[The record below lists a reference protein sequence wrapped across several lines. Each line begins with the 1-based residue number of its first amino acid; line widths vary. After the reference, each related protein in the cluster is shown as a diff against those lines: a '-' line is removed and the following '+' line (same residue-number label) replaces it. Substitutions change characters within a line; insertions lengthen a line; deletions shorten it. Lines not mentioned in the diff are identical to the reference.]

1 MNKSILVTGISGTG
15 KSTIANE
22 LNNQGYKAISI
33 EDIEGLCTIIN
44 KKTGKPFK
52 NFDINNIEMIKQS
65 DWICNKKKLQL
76 LLRKNSKGIVS
87 YCGSSSN
94 FDEILPFFD
103 KIFLLKTSVKV
114 LRERL
119 NTRTSNKFGRTAEVQ
134 KWVFGWKNWWEAH
147 MKEKGAIVIN
157 ASRPPQVI
165 AKEIIKKST
174 NKR

>member
-1 MNKSILVTGISGTG
+1 MTHFGNIMNKSILVTGISGTG

-76 LLRKNSKGIVS
+76 IILKNYKVIVF
-87 YCGSSSN
+87 YCGSSST
-94 FDEILPFFD
+94 FD
-103 KIFLLKTSVKV
+103 
-114 LRERL
+114 
-119 NTRTSNKFGRTAEVQ
+119 
-134 KWVFGWKNWWEAH
+134 
-147 MKEKGAIVIN
+147 
-157 ASRPPQVI
+157 
-165 AKEIIKKST
+165 
-174 NKR
+174 